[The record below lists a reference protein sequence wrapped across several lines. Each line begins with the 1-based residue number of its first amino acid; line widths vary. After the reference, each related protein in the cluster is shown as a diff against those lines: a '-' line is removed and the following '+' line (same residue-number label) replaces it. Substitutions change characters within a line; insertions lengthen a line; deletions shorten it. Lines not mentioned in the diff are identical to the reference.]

1 MELTGSFTELL
12 HQFAD
17 VFTTPTF
24 LTFVEIVTG
33 WLLSHRH
40 RFVTELIF
48 ASGNVGIGHWCR
60 FHRFFSHAAWSP
72 DHFALCLAKLVGTIL
87 AAGADL
93 YWAVD
98 DTLCRKRGLTS
109 TARECTTIR

>member
-1 MELTGSFTELL
+1 MELTSSCIELL

-48 ASGNVGIGHWCR
+48 TSGNVGNGHWCR
-60 FHRFFSHAAWSP
+60 FHRFFSHAAWDL
-72 DHFALCLAKLVGTIL
+72 DHFAAILAKSVLTIL
-87 AAGADL
+87 APGAPEG
-93 YWAVD
+93 VPVVV
-98 DTLCRKRGLTS
+98 
-109 TARECTTIR
+109 EM

>member
-40 RFVTELIF
+40 RFVTGSSSPAVTSATATGAGSI
-48 ASGNVGIGHWCR
+48 ASSATPRGVPIISPYAWPNWSAPSCAWC
-60 FHRFFSHAAWSP
+60 
-72 DHFALCLAKLVGTIL
+72 
-87 AAGADL
+87 
-93 YWAVD
+93 
-98 DTLCRKRGLTS
+98 
-109 TARECTTIR
+109 